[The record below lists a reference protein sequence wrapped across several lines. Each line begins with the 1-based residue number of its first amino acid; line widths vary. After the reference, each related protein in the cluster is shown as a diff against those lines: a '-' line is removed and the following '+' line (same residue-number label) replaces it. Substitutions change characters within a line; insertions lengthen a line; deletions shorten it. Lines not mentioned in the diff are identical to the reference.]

1 MRRIFLTN
9 YNNLSSL
16 YFNLVWN
23 SYEDSISLGNVKDFE
38 LKDILSNGENFLF
51 NLRNKNQKKHETCKK
66 CFGEPTKRGVLF
78 RNFYNKLPIKIKN
91 SNFFNYFKS

>member
-38 LKDILSNGENFLF
+38 LKDILSNRKNFLF
-51 NLRNKNQKKHETCKK
+51 NLRNKN
-66 CFGEPTKRGVLF
+66 
-78 RNFYNKLPIKIKN
+78 
-91 SNFFNYFKS
+91 

>member
-9 YNNLSSL
+9 YNNLSFL

-38 LKDILSNGENFLF
+38 LKDILSNGKNFLF
-51 NLRNKNQKKHETCKK
+51 NLRNKN
-66 CFGEPTKRGVLF
+66 
-78 RNFYNKLPIKIKN
+78 
-91 SNFFNYFKS
+91 